1 MFLSKLGYS
10 ELVQRLFEKL
20 HFFVWTPY
28 KDVKLEPLAH
38 LPEAIHGRLS
48 ALHVAICCI
57 AICRV
62 AICRVAISQWVLHA
76 FVISVANGKRV
87 QTNNQFIIGGALLE
101 EAKEG
106 HCCILMVACVVQD
119 GGDAFVMDNGNA
131 IGQRTAT
138 Q

>member
-1 MFLSKLGYS
+1 MIRGCQIGASGPSAGGHSWSSLRPPCCHL
-10 ELVQRLFEKL
+10 L
-20 HFFVWTPY
+20 H
-28 KDVKLEPLAH
+28 
-38 LPEAIHGRLS
+38 
-48 ALHVAICCI
+48 
-57 AICRV
+57 ICRV
-62 AICRVAISQWVLHA
+62 AICRVAISQWVLHD

-87 QTNNQFIIGGALLE
+87 QTNNQLIIGGALLE

-119 GGDAFVMDNGNA
+119 GGDAFVMDNGNV